1 MTAGMVLCG
10 GRSRRMG
17 TDKALVE
24 VDGTAM
30 AERVARALA
39 AGGCGLVAFVGGD
52 EAGLSRFGR
61 PVHPDQWPGEG
72 PLGGVLTALVVHGGD
87 VVVAACDVPFLDAAT
102 VEKLRAAA
110 GPGVDVAL
118 AFTDRPQ
125 PAVAW
130 WSAAGREPIELA
142 WREGV
147 RSLHAAVE
155 RLRAVEVPVDPNALR
170 NVNAPADL
178 A

>member
-1 MTAGMVLCG
+1 MVLCG

-17 TDKALVE
+17 ADKALVE
-24 VDGTAM
+24 VEGTAM

-39 AGGCGLVAFVGGD
+39 AGGCEPVAFVGGD

-61 PVHPDQWPGEG
+61 PFHADRWPREG
-72 PLGGVLTALVVHGGD
+72 PLGGVLTSLVEHGGRD
-87 VVVAACDVPFLDAAT
+87 VVVAACDVPFLDGST
-102 VEKLRAAA
+102 VEKLLTA
-110 GPGVDVAL
+110 GGPTVDVAV
-118 AFTDRPQ
+118 AMTDRPQ

-130 WSAAGREPIELA
+130 WSAAARDPIEQA

-147 RSLHAAVE
+147 RSLRAAVE
-155 RLRAVEVPVDPNALR
+155 RLRAVEVPVDPKALR